1 MILLVI
7 IGEFVDII
15 KQCLDFFIHLDA
27 YIGAIAAAWGIW
39 TYALLFLIIFCE
51 TGLVVLPLLP
61 GDSLLFVLG
70 ALAAKGVL
78 RMDIL
83 WVLLAVAA
91 VLGDAVNYYIGAWCA
106 TKIFSDRHVRFLKTE
121 HLEKTKKFYAKYG
134 NKTIIL
140 ARFLPI
146 IRTFAPFL
154 AGVGAM
160 PYRRFALYNITGG
173 ILWVS
178 VGLGAGY
185 LFGGLAF
192 VAKNFSWVVL
202 GIVVISMIPAIW
214 EYINHRTR
222 G

>member
-1 MILLVI
+1 M
-7 IGEFVDII
+7 DII

-70 ALAAKGVL
+70 ALAAKGIL

-106 TKIFSDRHVRFLKTE
+106 PKIFSDRHVRFLKTE

-202 GIVVISMIPAIW
+202 AIVVISLIPAVW
-214 EYINHRTR
+214 EYIKHRTR

>member
-7 IGEFVDII
+7 IGGFVDII
-15 KQCLDFFIHLDA
+15 KQCLDFFIHLDSH
-27 YIGAIAAAWGIW
+27 IGAIAAAWGMW

-61 GDSLLFVLG
+61 GDSLLFALG
-70 ALAAKGVL
+70 ALSAKGIL
-78 RMDIL
+78 RVDTL
-83 WVLLAVAA
+83 WVLLTAGAI
-91 VLGDAVNYYIGAWCA
+91 LGDAVNYYTGAWCA
-106 TKIFSDRHVRFLKTE
+106 PKIFNE
-121 HLEKTKKFYAKYG
+121 YIEKTKRFYVKYG

-140 ARFLPI
+140 ARFVPI

-185 LFGGLAF
+185 LFGNLPF

-202 GIVVISMIPAIW
+202 AIVVVSLVPALW
-214 EYINHRTR
+214 EYMDHRTKD
-222 G
+222 

>member
-1 MILLVI
+1 
-7 IGEFVDII
+7 VDII

-27 YIGAIAAAWGIW
+27 YIGAIAAAWEIW

-70 ALAAKGVL
+70 ALAAKGIL

-91 VLGDAVNYYIGAWCA
+91 VLGDAVNYYIGALCA
-106 TKIFSDRHVRFLKTE
+106 PKIFSDRHVRFLKTE

-140 ARFLPI
+140 ARFVPI

-160 PYRRFALYNITGG
+160 SYRRFALYNITGG
-173 ILWVS
+173 VLWVG
-178 VGLGAGY
+178 VGLGAGH
-185 LFGGLAF
+185 LFGGLPF

-202 GIVVISMIPAIW
+202 GIVVVSLIPAVW

>member
-1 MILLVI
+1 M
-7 IGEFVDII
+7 DII
-15 KQCLDFFIHLDA
+15 KQCLDFFIHLDSH
-27 YIGAIAAAWGIW
+27 IGAVAAAWGLW

-78 RMDIL
+78 RVDVL
-83 WVLLAVAA
+83 WASLAVAA
-91 VLGDAVNYYIGAWCA
+91 ALGDAVNYSVGAWCA
-106 TKIFSDRHVRFLKTE
+106 PKIFSDQHIRFLKTK

-140 ARFLPI
+140 ARFVPI

-178 VGLGAGY
+178 VGLGAGH
-185 LFGGLAF
+185 LFGGLPF

-202 GIVVISMIPAIW
+202 AIVVVSLVPAVW
-214 EYINHRTR
+214 EYINHRELSSHPP
-222 G
+222 

>member
-1 MILLVI
+1 MILLTII
-7 IGEFVDII
+7 IGGFVDII
-15 KQCLDFFIHLDA
+15 KQCLDFFIHLDSH
-27 YIGAIAAAWGIW
+27 IGAIAAVWGIW
-39 TYALLFLIIFCE
+39 AYVLLFLIIFCE

-70 ALAAKGVL
+70 ALAAKGIL
-78 RMDIL
+78 RIDIL
-83 WVLLAVAA
+83 CVLLTVAA
-91 VLGDAVNYYIGAWCA
+91 ALGDAVNYHIGAWCA
-106 TKIFSDRHVRFLKTE
+106 PKIFNE
-121 HLEKTKKFYAKYG
+121 HMEKTKKFYAKYG

-140 ARFLPI
+140 ARFVPI

-192 VAKNFSWVVL
+192 VAKNFSLVIL
-202 GIVVISMIPAIW
+202 AIVVVSLIPAVW
-214 EYINHRTR
+214 EYINHRAK